1 MRIPRLAARALATR
15 GSPGPGSALV
25 VRGRPAPVAAT
36 VDATRAVVSRRRR
49 RRVAAD
55 RRTLALAVVALT
67 GTGAVAAGEVAR
79 VWHRGSAPLPTETS
93 DVIGA
98 AEEAAR
104 QTVEVA
110 LTGFR
115 EASRSESVL
124 LNVLISFTVGLG
136 AVRATTH
143 LIHSHG
149 SLGPM
154 RNVRVGRRHIHHF
167 VPGIVLA
174 FLAGGAGIVVSDA
187 RADRWLA
194 VPFGAG
200 LALTLDESAL
210 LLDLDDVYWTEA
222 GVVSV
227 QIALGALG
235 ALSALVL
242 ALRALRRGEDRVL
255 EDRRRRSRR
264 RAEDR
269 VLEDRRR
276 RSRRRQRR
284 RSSDP
289 APGQAA

>member
-1 MRIPRLAARALATR
+1 VSRLPGPARRALAIR
-15 GSPGPGSALV
+15 GSPGPGATLAAP
-25 VRGRPAPVAAT
+25 RRPHPVVAA
-36 VDATRAVVSRRRR
+36 VDATRAVVARRRR

-55 RRTLALAVVALT
+55 RRTLLLAVVALT

-79 VWHRGSAPLPTETS
+79 VWHRGSAPLPTETT

-115 EASRSESVL
+115 EASRSESAL

-143 LIHSHG
+143 LIHWRG

-154 RNVRVGRRHIHHF
+154 HDVRVGRRHIHHF

-210 LLDLDDVYWTEA
+210 LLDLDDVYWTQE

-227 QIALGALG
+227 QIAFGALG

-255 EDRRRRSRR
+255 EDRRRRPRR
-264 RAEDR
+264 GEP
-269 VLEDRRR
+269 
-276 RSRRRQRR
+276 R
-284 RSSDP
+284 RSSDQ
-289 APGQAA
+289 APGQTA